1 MGAQLEACLRLL
13 VDRTKLAKA
22 QEFKIVSLETEIFS
36 LKSSL
41 DSQTSELRD
50 KEVEL
55 ITSQMQTSVKKPVA
69 SEKQCTLALYLFKDS
84 FAREREELIRL
95 AEETMNSLK
104 RQLLKKEETL
114 EKYRNMILELRQEI
128 AQQKEAEAQ
137 EASKKTSEINNQAD
151 QSLKN
156 ARRKPEI
163 IAVNNA
169 VKE

>member
-1 MGAQLEACLRLL
+1 MGAQLEACLGLL

-55 ITSQMQTSVKKPVA
+55 ITSQLQTSVKKPVA
-69 SEKQCTLALYLFKDS
+69 SEKQSTLHFIKDS

-95 AEETMNSLK
+95 AEETVNSLK
-104 RQLLKKEETL
+104 RQLLKKEEAL

-128 AQQKEAEAQ
+128 AKQKEAEAL
-137 EASKKTSEINNQAD
+137 EASKRTCEINNQAD
-151 QSLKN
+151 KSLN
-156 ARRKPEI
+156 TARRKPEI
-163 IAVNNA
+163 IIVNNA

>member
-1 MGAQLEACLRLL
+1 MGAQLEACLGLL

-55 ITSQMQTSVKKPVA
+55 ITSQLQTSVKKPVA
-69 SEKQCTLALYLFKDS
+69 SDFIKDS

-95 AEETMNSLK
+95 AEETVNSLK
-104 RQLLKKEETL
+104 RQLLKKEEAL

-128 AQQKEAEAQ
+128 AKQKEAEAL
-137 EASKKTSEINNQAD
+137 EASKRTCEINNQAD
-151 QSLKN
+151 KSLN
-156 ARRKPEI
+156 TARRKPEI
-163 IAVNNA
+163 ITVNNA

>member
-1 MGAQLEACLRLL
+1 VGAQLEACLGLL

-55 ITSQMQTSVKKPVA
+55 ITSQLQTLVKKPVA
-69 SEKQCTLALYLFKDS
+69 SDFIKDS

-95 AEETMNSLK
+95 AEETVNSLK
-104 RQLLKKEETL
+104 RQLLKKEEAL

-128 AQQKEAEAQ
+128 AKQKEAEAL
-137 EASKKTSEINNQAD
+137 EASKRTCEINNQAD
-151 QSLKN
+151 KSLN
-156 ARRKPEI
+156 TARRKPEI
-163 IAVNNA
+163 ITVNNA

>member
-1 MGAQLEACLRLL
+1 VGAQLEACLGLL

-55 ITSQMQTSVKKPVA
+55 ITSQLQTSVKKPVA
-69 SEKQCTLALYLFKDS
+69 SDFIKDS

-95 AEETMNSLK
+95 AEETVNSLK
-104 RQLLKKEETL
+104 RQLLKKEEAL

-128 AQQKEAEAQ
+128 AKQKEAEAL
-137 EASKKTSEINNQAD
+137 EASKRTCEINNQAD
-151 QSLKN
+151 KSLN
-156 ARRKPEI
+156 TARRKPEI
-163 IAVNNA
+163 ITVNNA